1 MLTRVENFSIT
12 LVPHFLSK
20 RGHVRVDVGKKWYEW
35 KNWRLTNE
43 EFYQFLAERQVI
55 PYRFD
60 LEGKTYWLFEDRF
73 YRDSEGLTADEVKAL
88 LLTRKKQQRSR
99 IERAKT
105 ISASPTAIQNFN
117 STRPRTAIPDDMK
130 LLVWQREQ
138 GRCIKCGSNVE
149 LQFDHIIPVSL
160 GGASTPEN
168 LQILCGTCN
177 RAKSNSI
184 I

>member
-1 MLTRVENFSIT
+1 MLTRVENVSIT
-12 LVPHFLSK
+12 LVPHFFSS

-35 KNWRLTNE
+35 KKWRLTYE
-43 EFYQFLAERQVI
+43 EFGQFLEEREDI
-55 PYRFD
+55 PFRFD
-60 LEGKTYWLFEDRF
+60 LGEKTYWLFEDRF
-73 YRDSEGLTADEVKAL
+73 YRDSEDLEADEVKAL
-88 LLTRKKQQRSR
+88 LLTRQKQQRSR

-105 ISASPTAIQNFN
+105 ISASPTAIQNFG
-117 STRPRTAIPDDMK
+117 STRSRTAISDDMK
-130 LLVWQREQ
+130 LLVWQRDQ
-138 GRCIKCGSNVE
+138 GRCAKCGSNVE

>member
-1 MLTRVENFSIT
+1 MLTRVENSSIT
-12 LVPHFLSK
+12 FVPHFLSK

-35 KNWRLTNE
+35 KNWRLTYE
-43 EFYQFLAERQVI
+43 EFDQFLTEREDI
-55 PYRFD
+55 PFRFD
-60 LEGKTYWLFEDRF
+60 LEEKTYWLFEDRF
-73 YRDSEGLTADEVKAL
+73 YKDSEELTADEVKAL

-105 ISASPTAIQNFN
+105 ISASSTAIQNFS
-117 STRPRTAIPDDMK
+117 STRLRTAIPDDTK
-130 LLVWQREQ
+130 LLVWQRDQ
-138 GRCIKCGSNVE
+138 GRCAKCGSNVE

>member
-12 LVPHFLSK
+12 LVPHFFSK
-20 RGHVRVDVGKKWYEW
+20 RGHLRVDVGKKWYEW
-35 KNWRLTNE
+35 KKWRFTNE
-43 EFYQFLAERQVI
+43 EFYQFLEERQVV

-60 LEGKTYWLFEDRF
+60 LDGKTYWLFEDRL

-88 LLTRKKQQRSR
+88 LITRKKQQRSR

-105 ISASPTAIQNFN
+105 ISASPTALQN
-117 STRPRTAIPDDMK
+117 SGSKGSRTAIPDDMK
-130 LLVWQREQ
+130 LLVWQRDQ
-138 GRCIKCGSNVE
+138 GRCVKCSSNVE

-168 LQILCGTCN
+168 LQILCGKCN

-184 I
+184 V